1 MNSLPASPLPM
12 TVQWSLSSG
21 PAAMDTPPLALLLPS
36 LGSRFRWK
44 WVRYPLLGGLSATGI
59 WVSES
64 RKKLNGSLDA
74 MFSMARAL
82 DLSPLTL
89 LIATLTITSFSPSVS
104 LGFTLFTW
112 VKLLHKLSLLF
123 IKSGGFVDSPPL
135 FSSWFTSC
143 FLAADPGTDEP
154 SGLAAADVPAAAA
167 AVAVPSCPAGPV
179 VAVGTAA
186 AAVVA
191 GTASPLPGWLAP
203 G

>member
-1 MNSLPASPLPM
+1 M
-12 TVQWSLSSG
+12 
-21 PAAMDTPPLALLLPS
+21 
-36 LGSRFRWK
+36 
-44 WVRYPLLGGLSATGI
+44 
-59 WVSES
+59 
-64 RKKLNGSLDA
+64 
-74 MFSMARAL
+74 
-82 DLSPLTL
+82 
-89 LIATLTITSFSPSVS
+89 
-104 LGFTLFTW
+104 
-112 VKLLHKLSLLF
+112 
-123 IKSGGFVDSPPL
+123 DSPPL